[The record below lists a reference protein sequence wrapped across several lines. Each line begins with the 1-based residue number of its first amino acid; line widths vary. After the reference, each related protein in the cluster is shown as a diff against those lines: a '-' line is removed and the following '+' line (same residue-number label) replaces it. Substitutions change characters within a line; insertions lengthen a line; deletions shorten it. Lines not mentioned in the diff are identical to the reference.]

1 MTPPPWERLN
11 QVQKVVQN
19 KVIAYVGLG
28 NPGAKY
34 SKTKHNAGYWVVDEW
49 AKRHHLIFE
58 PGKGSYLAAKHKSR
72 DVLIVKPT
80 SGMNLSGSVVRE
92 ISKEWDLLPPDIYVV
107 VDDVDLPLG
116 KIRIRPKGGDGCHRG
131 IEDIIYHLK
140 TVSFPRLRLGIAT
153 EENMRPAE
161 KYVLKPFRS
170 IDTNKV
176 ERMIG
181 EGADAL
187 DLILARGINHSMNK
201 YNS

>member
-1 MTPPPWERLN
+1 M
-11 QVQKVVQN
+11 
-19 KVIAYVGLG
+19 IAYVGLG
-28 NPGAKY
+28 NPGVKY
-34 SKTKHNAGYWVVDEW
+34 SNTKHNAGYWVVDEW

-58 PGKGSYLAAKHKSR
+58 PGKGNYLAAKHKNR

-80 SGMNLSGSVVRE
+80 SGMNLSGAIVRE
-92 ISKEWDLLPPDIYVV
+92 ISKKWDLMPPDIYVV

-116 KIRIRPKGGDGCHRG
+116 KIRLRPKGGDGCHRG
-131 IEDIIYHLK
+131 MENIIYHLK
-140 TVSFPRLRLGIAT
+140 TNFFPRLRLGIAT

-170 IDTNKV
+170 TDLDKV
-176 ERMIG
+176 KRMIG

-187 DLILARGINHSMNK
+187 DSILTQGINYSMNK